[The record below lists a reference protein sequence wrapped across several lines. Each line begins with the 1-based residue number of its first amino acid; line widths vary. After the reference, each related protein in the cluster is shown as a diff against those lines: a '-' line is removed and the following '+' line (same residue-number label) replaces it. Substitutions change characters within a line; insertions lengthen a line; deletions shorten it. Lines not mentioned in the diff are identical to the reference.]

1 MNQVPKEW
9 LDFLREQF
17 PQGSR
22 IKLQEM
28 KDPYSPVEAGTLGTS
43 SPSCPRLS
51 KRLSCTLP

>member
-17 PQGSR
+17 PQGSGT
-22 IKLQEM
+22 M
-28 KDPYSPVEAGTLGTS
+28 AEALGWRWGRTA